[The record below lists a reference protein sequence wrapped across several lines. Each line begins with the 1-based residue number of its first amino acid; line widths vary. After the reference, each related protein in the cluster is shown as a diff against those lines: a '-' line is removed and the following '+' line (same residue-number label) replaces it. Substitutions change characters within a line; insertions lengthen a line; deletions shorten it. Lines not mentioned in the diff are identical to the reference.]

1 MKRLGLA
8 LAGVFVA
15 LALVSAPATAGK
27 KDDTLV
33 WATDRD
39 NPIADP
45 FFLNT
50 RELVVIGHQAWD
62 TLVIIDP
69 KTSEIKPLLATKWAW
84 VNPTT
89 LEMELRKD
97 VKFHSGQPMDA
108 DDVAYTLNF
117 VSNKDNAISNYALLA
132 FIKSAEK
139 IDPYKVRITL
149 HNPFPPALANLAGLG
164 FIMQKGHYDKAPVK
178 PDGKKDFGAVPPNGT
193 GPYKITEVKP
203 GQSILMVKNPDY
215 FKGGYKGDPAISKI
229 LFRTIKDANTRAA
242 ELMTGA
248 IDWLWDVP
256 KDQAERLQA
265 NPALVVENAKTL
277 RVSYLQFDAH
287 GVSGQ
292 KFFTDK
298 RVRQAVAHAINR
310 ESLTKNLVGPAS
322 VVAHSPCHPDQFGC
336 SDKVTRYPYDPAKA
350 KALLKEAGFPDGFEF
365 DLFAYRD
372 REYTEARHLV
382 GEIVE
387 HPHCGNGHGDTERGR
402 DERFCDSGTDSA
414 DTGVLSLSK
423 SNEGSDNTHNS
434 SEQSD
439 EWCGRTDGRK
449 TGQTPLKLGG
459 LNGDRPVKSTLR
471 SFHLIGGNVGVALVC
486 RELFKAR
493 GNNHS
498 QVRILMPVADVD
510 GFVDVAVLQCLCN
523 FRRILARLL
532 LGLVVCEPA
541 FDPDGDQINS
551 LNKENDDNDP
561 ARDR

>member
-372 REYTEARHLV
+372 REYTEAVIGDLAKV
-382 GEIVE
+382 GIRPKLSYLQYTAFLEAVRKGRA
-387 HPHCGNGHGDTERGR
+387 PVAHGTWGSNSIPDVSAMTAHFFLHGPDDITKDAEVKKLIDAADSQLDPEQRRLAWQKVLERIA
-402 DERFCDSGTDSA
+402 DECFWVPLFTYA
-414 DTGVLSLSK
+414 KYYAFSK
-423 SNEGSDNTHNS
+423 DLAFVPT
-434 SEQSD
+434 SD
-439 EWCGRTDGRK
+439 EIPQFYAAKWK
-449 TGQTPLKLGG
+449 
-459 LNGDRPVKSTLR
+459 
-471 SFHLIGGNVGVALVC
+471 
-486 RELFKAR
+486 
-493 GNNHS
+493 
-498 QVRILMPVADVD
+498 
-510 GFVDVAVLQCLCN
+510 
-523 FRRILARLL
+523 
-532 LGLVVCEPA
+532 
-541 FDPDGDQINS
+541 
-551 LNKENDDNDP
+551 
-561 ARDR
+561 

>member
-1 MKRLGLA
+1 MKRLVLA
-8 LAGVFVA
+8 VAGALLASAAMV
-15 LALVSAPATAGK
+15 APAEAGK

-69 KTSEIKPLLATKWAW
+69 KTSEIKPLLATKWTW

-139 IDPYKVRITL
+139 VDSHKVRINL

-164 FIMQKGHYDKAPVK
+164 FIMQKGHYDKAPAK

-193 GPYKITEVKP
+193 GPYRITDVKP

-215 FKGGYKGDPAISKI
+215 FKGGFKGEPAIGKI
-229 LFRTIKDANTRAA
+229 LYRTIKDSNTRAA

-248 IDWLWDVP
+248 IDWIWDVP

-277 RVSYLQFDAH
+277 RVSYLQFDVQ

-292 KFFTDK
+292 KFFMDK
-298 RVRQAVAHAINR
+298 RVRQAFAHAINR

-336 SDKVTRYPYDPAKA
+336 SQKVTQYPYDPAKA

-372 REYTEARHLV
+372 REYTEAVIGDLAKV
-382 GEIVE
+382 GIRPKLTYQQYTAFLEAVRKGRT
-387 HPHCGNGHGDTERGR
+387 PVAHGTWGSNSIPDVSAMTAHFFLHGPDDITKDGEVKKLI
-402 DERFCDSGTDSA
+402 EAADSQLDPEA
-414 DTGVLSLSK
+414 RRVAWQKVLDRIAAECFWVPLFTYAKYYAFSK
-423 SNEGSDNTHNS
+423 DLAFVPT
-434 SEQSD
+434 SD
-439 EWCGRTDGRK
+439 EIPQFYAAKWK
-449 TGQTPLKLGG
+449 
-459 LNGDRPVKSTLR
+459 
-471 SFHLIGGNVGVALVC
+471 
-486 RELFKAR
+486 
-493 GNNHS
+493 
-498 QVRILMPVADVD
+498 
-510 GFVDVAVLQCLCN
+510 
-523 FRRILARLL
+523 
-532 LGLVVCEPA
+532 
-541 FDPDGDQINS
+541 
-551 LNKENDDNDP
+551 
-561 ARDR
+561 